1 MPTDLHPDTTT
12 HVRPSTPPATR
23 RAHGAHERALRLVM
37 ADRHDPLVTALG
49 AELRSRFEVVDQL
62 DVELSA
68 GERLVTAATT
78 FHPDRRQWA
87 ERFFKSNL
95 GVRLRSRRA
104 EALLRAAP
112 ASADIVFQTH
122 ALFEVAD
129 ARTVMYID
137 CTHRQSMD
145 QWPDWNPLR
154 GRALREWLGRERRQ
168 YQQSAHV
175 FAFSQET
182 ATSITEEYDVP
193 AERVSVVGAGL
204 NVGSL
209 PQLTARPAGPPTVL
223 FVGNDF
229 VRKGGHQLL
238 EAFALVRRRVPA
250 ARLQIV
256 GTPAVTDAQP
266 GVEVLGRIHDRARL
280 AELYAQAD
288 VFCLPAHFDPFPG
301 ALLEAM
307 AHALPSVVTDSCGI
321 PEIVGHEGA
330 ALTVE
335 RGAVAQLADALTHL
349 LLDPAAASR
358 MGAVARRRVEQGFLW
373 SHVVDRMTPGLRAA
387 AERARAS

>member
-1 MPTDLHPDTTT
+1 MHTDLRT
-12 HVRPSTPPATR
+12 STPPATR
-23 RAHGAHERALRLVM
+23 QAREPHERALRLVM

-49 AELRSRFEVVDQL
+49 AELRSRFEVLDHL

-95 GVRLRSRRA
+95 AVRLRSRRA
-104 EALLRAAP
+104 DALLRAAP
-112 ASADIVFQTH
+112 AAADVVFQTH

-129 ARTVMYID
+129 ARTVMYVD
-137 CTHRQSMD
+137 CTHRQSME

-154 GRALREWLGRERRQ
+154 GRPLQHWLRRERRQ
-168 YQQSAHV
+168 YQQAAHV

-182 ATSITEEYDVP
+182 ATSITEHYDVP
-193 AERVSVVGAGL
+193 ADRVSVVGAGL

-209 PQLTARPAGPPTVL
+209 PQLTTRPAGPPTVL

-229 VRKGGHQLL
+229 VRKGGPQLL
-238 EAFALVRRRVPA
+238 EAFAVLRRRVPS
-250 ARLQIV
+250 ARLQLV
-256 GTPAVTDAQP
+256 GTPPAIDPQP

-280 AELYAQAD
+280 AELYARAD

-307 AHALPSVVTDSCGI
+307 AYALPSVVTASCGI
-321 PEIVGHEGA
+321 PEIVGKEGA
-330 ALTVE
+330 AVTVE
-335 RGAVAQLADALTHL
+335 RGAVTTLADALERL
-349 LLDPAAASR
+349 LLDPAAAAS

-387 AERARAS
+387 AERGRAS

>member
-1 MPTDLHPDTTT
+1 MPTDLHLST
-12 HVRPSTPPATR
+12 RPASS
-23 RAHGAHERALRLVM
+23 RAPGAHPRTLRLVM

-49 AELRSRFEVVDQL
+49 AELHSRFEVVDHL
-62 DVELSA
+62 DVELS
-68 GERLVTAATT
+68 GSERLVTAATT

-87 ERFFKSNL
+87 ERFYKSNL

-104 EALLRAAP
+104 RALLRDAP
-112 ASADIVFQTH
+112 ASADVVFQTH

-129 ARTVMYID
+129 ARTVMYVD

-145 QWPDWNPLR
+145 QWPDWNPLH
-154 GRALREWLGRERRQ
+154 GRSLRQWLSRERRQ
-168 YQQSAHV
+168 YQQAAHV

-182 ATSITEEYDVP
+182 ASSLTEQYDVP

-209 PQLTARPAGPPTVL
+209 PRPTTRPVGPPTVL

-229 VRKGGHQLL
+229 VRKGGPQLL
-238 EAFALVRRRVPA
+238 EAFAVLRRRIPA
-250 ARLQIV
+250 ARLQVV
-256 GTPAVTDAQP
+256 GTPTGIDARP

-280 AELYAQAD
+280 AELYAGAD

-307 AHALPSVVTDSCGI
+307 AHALPSVVTASCGI
-321 PEIVGHEGA
+321 PEIVGRDGA
-330 ALTVE
+330 AVTVE
-335 RGAVAQLADALTHL
+335 RGAVGELADALTHL
-349 LLDPAAASR
+349 LLDPAAAAR
-358 MGAVARRRVEQGFLW
+358 MGAVARRRVEQRFLW
-373 SHVVDRMTPGLRAA
+373 SHVVDRMTPGLCAA
-387 AERARAS
+387 AERGRAS